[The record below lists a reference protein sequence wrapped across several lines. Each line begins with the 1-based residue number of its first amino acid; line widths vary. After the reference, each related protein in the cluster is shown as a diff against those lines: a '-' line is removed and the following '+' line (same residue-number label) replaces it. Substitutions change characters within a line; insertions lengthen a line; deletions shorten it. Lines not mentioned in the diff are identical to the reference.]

1 MFPFVLFPGGRHA
14 QAPPAPRVSRRTS
27 ARLVAASSRLTA
39 SSTRAY
45 TGASAGRGA
54 SGRETDQEAAEPL
67 RVLEQERVAGV
78 REDGRDPVGDA
89 ISHRNGLL
97 HVLHDVL
104 RTVGDEKGNSNVTEP
119 FPAGVFSAIPPADGG
134 VLVDPGLLLDQL
146 GYAVSAVVATAE
158 YRTAGGSARLG
169 VGEEQEEDVLDR
181 GVFLAADLD
190 GPGALRW
197 PYARLAGAAA
207 GDGDG
212 REQFG
217 VVCGEKLSDEA
228 AHRPADQ
235 VDLVKALGPDE
246 VHDSVGHL
254 RDRVRCDAV
263 AVARPD
269 VVDGDDATLP
279 GEQVEQT
286 RVPVVEGT
294 LVAVQKQQRDPALGS
309 VFAVTVTGQ
318 FSLNIGRLNRFGDV
332 IGHADISLSR
342 FINEWKAGGLPVA
355 CFLRRRDRT
364 RATTSVRR

>member
-1 MFPFVLFPGGRHA
+1 MFPFVLFPGARHA
-14 QAPPAPRVSRRTS
+14 QAPSTPRVSRRTS
-27 ARLVAASSRLTA
+27 PRLVAASSRRTA

-246 VHDSVGHL
+246 VHDSVGHF
-254 RDRVRCDAV
+254 RDRVRRDPVGV
-263 AVARPD
+263 AHSD
-269 VVDGDDATLP
+269 VVDGDDTTLL
-279 GEQVEQT
+279 GEEIEQN
-286 RVPVVEGT
+286 RIPVVEGP
-294 LVAVQKQQRDPALGS
+294 LVPIQEQKRDTALDS
-309 VFAVTVTGQ
+309 VFTVAIAGQ
-318 FSLNIGRLNRFGDV
+318 LALNIGRLDRFGEVVCHAGWLLFDV
-332 IGHADISLSR
+332 YQWMED
-342 FINEWKAGGLPVA
+342 
-355 CFLRRRDRT
+355 
-364 RATTSVRR
+364 

>member
-1 MFPFVLFPGGRHA
+1 MT
-14 QAPPAPRVSRRTS
+14 PA
-27 ARLVAASSRLTA
+27 AASQR
-39 SSTRAY
+39 RAEPRRSVVPQ
-45 TGASAGRGA
+45 TGVDRSVPGHGWCPGPDRGHHYHVLGHLGPDARSLGTVRGA
-54 SGRETDQEAAEPL
+54 SGRETGQEAAEPL

-246 VHDSVGHL
+246 VHDSV
-254 RDRVRCDAV
+254 
-263 AVARPD
+263 
-269 VVDGDDATLP
+269 
-279 GEQVEQT
+279 
-286 RVPVVEGT
+286 
-294 LVAVQKQQRDPALGS
+294 
-309 VFAVTVTGQ
+309 
-318 FSLNIGRLNRFGDV
+318 
-332 IGHADISLSR
+332 
-342 FINEWKAGGLPVA
+342 
-355 CFLRRRDRT
+355 
-364 RATTSVRR
+364 